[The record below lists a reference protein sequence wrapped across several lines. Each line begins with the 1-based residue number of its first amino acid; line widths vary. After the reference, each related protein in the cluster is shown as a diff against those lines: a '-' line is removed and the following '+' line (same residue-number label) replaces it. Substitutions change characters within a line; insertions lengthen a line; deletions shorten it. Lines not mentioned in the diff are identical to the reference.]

1 MKNLEDQLLDG
12 FDREDM
18 ILSAQSYPDD
28 DFKPVKQA
36 KS

>member
-18 ILSAQSYPDD
+18 ILSAQSIPDD
-28 DFKPVKQA
+28 DLKPIKQA

>member
-1 MKNLEDQLLDG
+1 MKNPEDQLLDG

-18 ILSAQSYPDD
+18 ILSAQSFPD
-28 DFKPVKQA
+28 DFKPIKQA